1 MGAIL
6 ARLSSRL
13 ATPGLIDRG
22 TGQHTLESCPF
33 PDALRLTLLYK
44 TWIGRLLLSLPLTWW
59 ILSWQHHRV
68 ARYANSPKSKKAI
81 PSFIKT
87 FKIDA
92 SAAEKP
98 VESYPTL
105 QAFFAR
111 RLKPGMR
118 PLAAPDNDAVA
129 VHPADSRCVVYDSVD
144 AAHHFWIKGQH
155 FSVAKLLGPGYDV
168 RDHWRHAAI
177 AINRLSPS
185 DIHRLHASVSGTVVK
200 IARRGTRFMASE
212 FAAVHSCMDIMVDN
226 DRLVMEFDSKE
237 FGTVV
242 QVMIGASEVGNV
254 MPLIKEGQHVKKG
267 DEVAVFA
274 YGGSIMVTLFGGG
287 AIKFDDDL
295 EAYSKAGRETLVT
308 FASSL
313 GRATGRPHAHAPA
326 GQM

>member
-1 MGAIL
+1 MW
-6 ARLSSRL
+6 
-13 ATPGLIDRG
+13 
-22 TGQHTLESCPF
+22 
-33 PDALRLTLLYK
+33 LLYK
-44 TWIGRLLLSLPLTWW
+44 TWLGRLLLRLPLTWW
-59 ILSWQHHRV
+59 ILTWQHHRI
-68 ARYANSPKSKKAI
+68 ARYANSPESKKSVK
-81 PSFIKT
+81 PFIQT

-118 PLAAPDNDAVA
+118 PLATPHNDAVA

-144 AAHHFWIKGQH
+144 AAHRFWIKGQH

-185 DIHRLHASVSGTVVK
+185 DIHRLHASVSGTIVK
-200 IARRGTRFMASE
+200 IARRGTRFMGSQ
-212 FAAVHSCMDIMVDN
+212 FAAVHSHADIMTEN
-226 DRLVMEFDSKE
+226 DRIVMEFDSRE

-242 QVMIGASEVGNV
+242 QVMIGASEVGSV
-254 MPLIKEGQHVKKG
+254 VPLVKEGQHVKKG

-274 YGGSIMVTLFGGG
+274 YGGSIMTTLFGGG
-287 AIKFDDDL
+287 AIKFDEDL
-295 EAYSKAGRETLVT
+295 EANSKAGRETLVT